1 MVMNPQDEQMNK
13 PRGGLLGLFDKAMKA
28 DEDTGLSPLQ
38 NFAAALDPLIL
49 KDLRGGEGIRQ
60 QGVQR
65 AATMSKNKTVDMLRQ
80 QGRNDLAD
88 AVMNRTIGPKEAFSV
103 MQSEKAADTAF
114 QRQKDLAAFSAGL
127 KAPAA
132 PKLYSEFAKLNADL
146 QAGNISKDQYNA
158 SVQSFL
164 NKNKMSIRPFRDINR
179 KKTKV
184 VTVGSVKIGGDN
196 PISVQSMTNTLT
208 TDIEATINQINQITE
223 AGGDLVRVSCP
234 DKEST
239 QALKKIIAPKKN
251 LSFSENFFH
260 MCFGKVPEKEIVKAF
275 DVSLILYAEHS
286 FNVSTFTAR
295 TITSSLSDIHG
306 AITGAIASL
315 KGPLHGGANEEV
327 MHMMKKIKKPENAL
341 KWINNALKNKEVV
354 MGFGHRVYKSGDS
367 RVPTM
372 REYFGKV
379 AKIKKDKTFE
389 KIYDIVEKV
398 MIKKKNIHPNVDY
411 PTGPTYHLMG
421 FDTDFF
427 TPIFVISRITGWSA
441 HIMEQHAANK
451 LIRPLAKYKGSKHRT
466 VMQLNQR

>member
-1 MVMNPQDEQMNK
+1 MSGDIK
-13 PRGGLLGLFDKAMKA
+13 KGLLGIIVDETEISKVMPEINSLTYRGYAAQDLCEACRFEEVAYLILNKDLPNSIQLKKFEKEERNARELTKNLYEIIKHMPKKSHPMDVARTAVSVLGLEDKETADSSHEANMRKAMRI
-28 DEDTGLSPLQ
+28 
-38 NFAAALDPLIL
+38 FA
-49 KDLRGGEGIRQ
+49 
-60 QGVQR
+60 
-65 AATMSKNKTVDMLRQ
+65 KT
-80 QGRNDLAD
+80 
-88 AVMNRTIGPKEAFSV
+88 P
-103 MQSEKAADTAF
+103 TA
-114 QRQKDLAAFSAGL
+114 LAAF
-127 KAPAA
+127 
-132 PKLYSEFAKLNADL
+132 Y
-146 QAGNISKDQYNA
+146 
-158 SVQSFL
+158 
-164 NKNKMSIRPFRDINR
+164 R
-179 KKTKV
+179 
-184 VTVGSVKIGGDN
+184 
-196 PISVQSMTNTLT
+196 
-208 TDIEATINQINQITE
+208 
-223 AGGDLVRVSCP
+223 VRNG
-234 DKEST
+234 
-239 QALKKIIAPKKN
+239 KKIIKPKKT
-251 LSFSENFFH
+251 LSFAENFFY
-260 MCFGKVPEKEIVKAF
+260 MCFGKVPQKEIVKAF

-327 MHMMKKIKKPENAL
+327 MHMMKKIKKPEHAL
-341 KWINNALKNKEVV
+341 KWIKNALKNKEVV

-398 MIKKKNIHPNVDY
+398 MIKEKNIYPNVDY

-451 LIRPLAKYKGSKHRT
+451 LIRPLAKYKGNKHRK

>member
-1 MVMNPQDEQMNK
+1 MKDDIKKGLMGVTVDETAISKVMPEINSLTYRGFAAQDLCSKCQFEEVAYLILNGELPNK
-13 PRGGLLGLFDKAMKA
+13 KQYRQFLKNEVGERSLSKNLINIIKKMPKKSHPMDVARTAVSFMGLEDKETSDNSPKANLRKAMRI
-28 DEDTGLSPLQ
+28 
-38 NFAAALDPLIL
+38 F
-49 KDLRGGEGIRQ
+49 
-60 QGVQR
+60 
-65 AATMSKNKTVDMLRQ
+65 SKT
-80 QGRNDLAD
+80 
-88 AVMNRTIGPKEAFSV
+88 P
-103 MQSEKAADTAF
+103 TA
-114 QRQKDLAAFSAGL
+114 LAAFYRS
-127 KAPAA
+127 
-132 PKLYSEFAKLNADL
+132 
-146 QAGNISKDQYNA
+146 
-158 SVQSFL
+158 
-164 NKNKMSIRPFRDINR
+164 R
-179 KKTKV
+179 K
-184 VTVGSVKIGGDN
+184 G
-196 PISVQSMTNTLT
+196 
-208 TDIEATINQINQITE
+208 
-223 AGGDLVRVSCP
+223 
-234 DKEST
+234 
-239 QALKKIIAPKKN
+239 KKIIPSKKN
-251 LSFSENFFH
+251 LTFSENFFH
-260 MCFGKVPEKEIVKAF
+260 MCFGKVPSKDIVKAF

-306 AITGAIASL
+306 AISGAIASL

-341 KWINNALKNKEVV
+341 KWINNALDNKGVV

-398 MIKKKNIHPNVDY
+398 MIERKNIHPNVDY

-451 LIRPLAKYKGSKHRT
+451 LIRPLAAYNGSKHRQ
-466 VMQLNQR
+466 VISLNKR

>member
-1 MVMNPQDEQMNK
+1 MSEDIKKGLMGVTVDETAISKVMPEINSLTYRGYAAQDLCAKCKFEEV
-13 PRGGLLGLFDKAMKA
+13 AY
-28 DEDTGLSPLQ
+28 
-38 NFAAALDPLIL
+38 LIL
-49 KDLRGGEGIRQ
+49 NGELPNKKQLKNFEKDE
-60 QGVQR
+60 
-65 AATMSKNKTVDMLRQ
+65 SKERKLSKSLINAIKSIPKTAHPMDVART
-80 QGRNDLAD
+80 
-88 AVMNRTIGPKEAFSV
+88 AVSIMGLEDKDTRDNSPKANMRKVMRIFSKTPV
-103 MQSEKAADTAF
+103 A
-114 QRQKDLAAFSAGL
+114 LAAF
-127 KAPAA
+127 
-132 PKLYSEFAKLNADL
+132 Y
-146 QAGNISKDQYNA
+146 
-158 SVQSFL
+158 
-164 NKNKMSIRPFRDINR
+164 RTR
-179 KKTKV
+179 K
-184 VTVGSVKIGGDN
+184 G
-196 PISVQSMTNTLT
+196 
-208 TDIEATINQINQITE
+208 
-223 AGGDLVRVSCP
+223 
-234 DKEST
+234 
-239 QALKKIIAPKKN
+239 KKIIPPKKN

-260 MCFGKVPEKEIVKAF
+260 MCFGKVPNKDIVKAF

-327 MHMMKKIKKPENAL
+327 MHMMNKIKKPENAL
-341 KWINNALKNKEVV
+341 KWINMALDNKDVV

-379 AKIKKDKTFE
+379 AKIKKDKKFE

-398 MIKKKNIHPNVDY
+398 MIERKNIHPNVDY

-451 LIRPLAKYKGSKHRT
+451 LIRPLSKYSGAKHRK
-466 VMQLNQR
+466 VMLLNQR